1 MTHQARAYVRALV
14 LPLKRST
21 GASSMWNASSA
32 SSASSASRS
41 SWLWSSWERASEQQ
55 ASLQSVGDLQSLELR
70 VEAFGAHL
78 RSSVWSKFMTSW
90 RRLETAPAGSL
101 RNRWYRFVVNV
112 VLKREDPRE
121 SFLKSIP
128 LDNGTLDVTYP
139 DHLPEKLVRRRL
151 RLLAMQGRAR
161 HRRGVM
167 LWSLAFIPQMP
178 LMVTPLPNIT
188 VYYTLYRLYSHI
200 RALKGSFMLGHG
212 FHALEAKQL
221 VHLRE
226 QLARYDADELIP
238 GSWPHKLVTGDRT
251 YREFFRQVFITH
263 NKRRLEQRLAA
274 MLHKRSMGVDAA
286 RVEREQGAGAD
297 GEMDTSVSTY
307 LASTSDGKPPP
318 GHVAVLDTGLHLYFE
333 PSAELR
339 GILLEDAQDDVED
352 MEQTITDQTVAKIGE
367 AFGAPN
373 LLEDVSRARLY
384 LKKRRNLL

>member
-1 MTHQARAYVRALV
+1 MAQPRAYVRALV
-14 LPLKRST
+14 LPLKRAT
-21 GASSMWNASSA
+21 GAWGKT
-32 SSASSASRS
+32 SRS

-55 ASLQSVGDLQSLELR
+55 ASLQSVGDMQSLELR
-70 VEAFGAHL
+70 FEAFGAHL

-101 RNRWYRFVVNV
+101 RNRWHRFIVNV

-161 HRRGVM
+161 HRRGVL

-178 LMVTPLPNIT
+178 LMVTPLPNIS

-212 FHALEAKQL
+212 FHALDAKQL
-221 VHLRE
+221 VDLRE
-226 QLARYDADELIP
+226 QLSRYDADALIP
-238 GSWPHKLVTGDRT
+238 GTWPHKLVTGDQT
-251 YREFFRQVFITH
+251 YREFFRQVFIAH

-274 MLHKRSMGVDAA
+274 MLHKRSAGGDA
-286 RVEREQGAGAD
+286 G
-297 GEMDTSVSTY
+297 Y

-339 GILLEDAQDDVED
+339 GILLEDAQDDRED
-352 MEQTITDQTVAKIGE
+352 MERTITDKTVARIGE
-367 AFGAPN
+367 AFGARN
-373 LLEDVSRARLY
+373 LVEDVSRARLY
-384 LKKRRNLL
+384 LKKRRNLF

>member
-1 MTHQARAYVRALV
+1 MTQARAYVRALA
-14 LPLKRST
+14 LPLKRAM
-21 GASSMWNASSA
+21 GASSASKA

-55 ASLQSVGDLQSLELR
+55 ASLQSVGDMQSLELR
-70 VEAFGAHL
+70 FEAFGAHL
-78 RSSVWSKFMTSW
+78 RSSVWSKFIASW

-101 RNRWYRFVVNV
+101 RNRWYRFIVNV

-178 LMVTPLPNIT
+178 LMVTPLPNIS

-212 FHALEAKQL
+212 FHALDAKQL
-221 VHLRE
+221 VDLRE
-226 QLARYDADELIP
+226 QLSGYDADDLIP
-238 GSWPHKLVTGDRT
+238 GSWPHKLLTGDRS

-263 NKRRLEQRLAA
+263 NKRRLEQRLAT
-274 MLHKRSMGVDAA
+274 MLHKSSMGADLAPRVD
-286 RVEREQGAGAD
+286 GAKDVGDD
-297 GEMDTSVSTY
+297 GEINTDASTY

-333 PSAELR
+333 PSAKLR
-339 GILLEDAQDDVED
+339 EILLEDAQED
-352 MEQTITDQTVAKIGE
+352 RGDPEQAMTDEAVAKIGE

-373 LLEDVSRARLY
+373 LVGDVSRARLY

>member
-1 MTHQARAYVRALV
+1 MAQPRAYVRALV
-14 LPLKRST
+14 LPLKRAT
-21 GASSMWNASSA
+21 GAWGKT
-32 SSASSASRS
+32 SRS

-55 ASLQSVGDLQSLELR
+55 ASLQSVGDMQSLELR
-70 VEAFGAHL
+70 LEAFGAHL

-101 RNRWYRFVVNV
+101 RNRWHRFIVNV

-161 HRRGVM
+161 HRRGVL

-178 LMVTPLPNIT
+178 LMMTPLPNIS

-212 FHALEAKQL
+212 FHALDAKQL
-221 VHLRE
+221 VDLRE
-226 QLARYDADELIP
+226 QLSRYDADALIP
-238 GSWPHKLVTGDRT
+238 GTWPHKLVTGDQT
-251 YREFFRQVFITH
+251 YREFFRQVFIAH

-274 MLHKRSMGVDAA
+274 MLHKRSAGGDAA
-286 RVEREQGAGAD
+286 TQVEREREHGAGAGAGTGGGID
-297 GEMDTSVSTY
+297 ATASTY
-307 LASTSDGKPPP
+307 LGSTSDGKPPP

-339 GILLEDAQDDVED
+339 GILLEDAQDDRED
-352 MEQTITDQTVAKIGE
+352 MERTITDKTVARIGE
-367 AFGAPN
+367 AFGARN
-373 LLEDVSRARLY
+373 LVEDVSRARLY
-384 LKKRRNLL
+384 LKKRRNLF

>member
-1 MTHQARAYVRALV
+1 MYVRALV
-14 LPLKRST
+14 LPLKRAL
-21 GASSMWNASSA
+21 GASGASN
-32 SSASSASRS
+32 ASRS

-55 ASLQSVGDLQSLELR
+55 ASLQAVGDMQSLELR
-70 VEAFGAHL
+70 FEAFGAHL
-78 RSSVWSKFMTSW
+78 RSSVWSKFMTTW

-101 RNRWYRFVVNV
+101 RNRWYRFIVNV

-161 HRRGVM
+161 HRRGTMVW
-167 LWSLAFIPQMP
+167 LLAFIPQMP
-178 LMVTPLPNIT
+178 LMLTPLPNIT

-221 VHLRE
+221 VELRE
-226 QLARYDADELIP
+226 QLARYDVDDLIP
-238 GSWPHKLVTGDRT
+238 GSWPQKLVTGDRT

-274 MLHKRSMGVDAA
+274 MLHKSSMGTGVAT
-286 RVEREQGAGAD
+286 RVEGSEVAGD
-297 GEMDTSVSTY
+297 VGDTGTDVSSY
-307 LASTSDGKPPP
+307 LASTCDGKPPP
-318 GHVAVLDTGLHLYFE
+318 GHVAVLDTGLHLYFQ

-339 GILLEDAQDDVED
+339 EMLLEEAQKDGGDVD
-352 MEQTITDQTVAKIGE
+352 QTISDGAVAKIGE
-367 AFGAPN
+367 AFGAPS
-373 LLEDVSRARLY
+373 LAEDVSRARLY
-384 LKKRRNLL
+384 LKKRRRNL